1 MLPLLLTLMHEHGQ
15 EISRLPSSSDMHGA
29 HIRKS
34 DDSDDA
40 CAKIGRN
47 VTPSVVPRLVK
58 KLKRLTARELGERTL
73 PLVIAWRRLGDLLN
87 GL

>member
-1 MLPLLLTLMHEHGQ
+1 MPQEHDGEALIVDWTLLPGEETLVSSKRGPA
-15 EISRLPSSSDMHGA
+15 RLGFA
-29 HIRKS
+29 
-34 DDSDDA
+34 
-40 CAKIGRN
+40 
-47 VTPSVVPRLVK
+47 RLVK

>member
-1 MLPLLLTLMHEHGQ
+1 MPTCCAMA
-15 EISRLPSSSDMHGA
+15 IACSRM
-29 HIRKS
+29 
-34 DDSDDA
+34 
-40 CAKIGRN
+40 
-47 VTPSVVPRLVK
+47 VK